1 MTQYRTIAFF
11 TVALCI
17 ASSSFGGQGSC
28 RHLEF
33 AELQSRSTAELLL
46 AYCIN
51 EITLGGLQTSITY
64 DERMVEVAISANN
77 RSDVNAAK
85 IKKEK
90 DVSDLNSCS
99 DEQIRMEHLLKKRKI
114 KDLDKECAK
123 LAR

>member
-1 MTQYRTIAFF
+1 
-11 TVALCI
+11 
-17 ASSSFGGQGSC
+17 
-28 RHLEF
+28 
-33 AELQSRSTAELLL
+33 
-46 AYCIN
+46 
-51 EITLGGLQTSITY
+51 
-64 DERMVEVAISANN
+64 MVEVAISANN